1 MKKILILAV
10 MAMMAVGCASPE
22 KKATKALANYYGQVL
37 KDPSSYELIEL
48 GTLDSLI
55 SEFEGDKYWMAKFN
69 VEKPMHALG
78 QLLVMEDD
86 ERERA
91 IKERD
96 SVEAAFVPEHI
107 GWKATHRY
115 RAKNGFG
122 ALDIYEQIVHFD
134 IDLSR
139 VIEAFDIEEEE
150 EY

>member
-10 MAMMAVGCASPE
+10 LAMVSVGCASPE

-55 SEFEGDKYWMAKFN
+55 SEFSNEKYWMERFK
-69 VEKPMHALG
+69 VEKPMHSLG
-78 QLLVMEDD
+78 QLLMMEDE
-86 ERERA
+86 ERDKA
-91 IKERD
+91 FKERD
-96 SVEAAFVPEHI
+96 SVQAAFVPEHI

-150 EY
+150 Y